1 MRWLLVSLLF
11 VTSPG
16 LASGDPPAPPEDLAS
31 AKVIRGLTQD
41 EDGDERNTKIWV
53 AVVSS
58 EPYIRMANT
67 RWYKNLER
75 GSSLT
80 AVMDEKQYP
89 ATAVRVQDTKLIEQ
103 MHANKF
109 RQKYDFQDRLVGIF
123 GGDYVLRLAAPD
135 VAAD

>member
-1 MRWLLVSLLF
+1 
-11 VTSPG
+11 
-16 LASGDPPAPPEDLAS
+16 
-31 AKVIRGLTQD
+31 VIRGLTQD
-41 EDGDERNTKIWV
+41 EDGDERDTKIWV

-80 AVMDEKQYP
+80 VVMDEKQYP

-103 MHANKF
+103 VHAKF
-109 RQKYDFQDRLVGIF
+109 RQTYGFQDRLVGIF
-123 GGDYVLRLAAPD
+123 GGD
-135 VAAD
+135 